1 MIQSFSST
9 IGTLNTEYQ
18 TKEEAI
24 QTAYDARSDEWKNE
38 VISIVHGIA
47 QNQSFLS
54 ADDVVRRIEACEN
67 LERSYV
73 ALPAIFKIAK
83 VNGWIEE
90 AKCTCGEELKTCESQ
105 RLSNH
110 GRRIL
115 IYRSMCYNTPYVFD
129 RTHEGVREGN
139 HPGEPA

>member
-1 MIQSFSST
+1 MTSFST
-9 IGTLNTEYQ
+9 IIRLNNPTYE

-24 QTAYDARSDEWKNE
+24 QASYDGSSAEWRDCALA
-38 VISIVHGIA
+38 IVHDLAMKQCLI
-47 QNQSFLS
+47 S
-54 ADDVVRRIEACEN
+54 ADDVVRQLESFPE
-67 LERSYV
+67 LERSYG

-83 VNGWIEE
+83 KEGWIKE
-90 AKCTCGEELKTCESQ
+90 AMCSCGEELKTCESQ

>member
-1 MIQSFSST
+1 MKSFSDTIQS
-9 IGTLNTEYQ
+9 LNTVHQ

-24 QTAYDARSDEWKNE
+24 QSAYDARSSVWKDR
-38 VISIVHGIA
+38 VLAIVFDLA
-47 QNQSFLS
+47 QERSLLS
-54 ADDVVRRIEACEN
+54 ADDVVRQVEACDD

-83 VNGWIEE
+83 SNGWITE
-90 AKCTCGEELKTCESQ
+90 AMCSCGEEVKTCESQ

-115 IYRSMCYNTPYVFD
+115 VYRSKLFPFY
-129 RTHEGVREGN
+129 HEN
-139 HPGEPA
+139 A